1 MTVLNPFPIFMA
13 KYCKKKKLRK
23 KSSVFPRYIFRIEWL
38 RLECSLVDQCKAAKK
53 RKLAEM
59 PGVSLEL

>member
-1 MTVLNPFPIFMA
+1 MTVLIPFPIFMA
-13 KYCKKKKLRK
+13 KSCKKIFRK
-23 KSSVFPRYIFRIEWL
+23 KSSVFPRFIFRIEWL
-38 RLECSLVDQCKAAKK
+38 RLECSLVYQCKAVKK

>member
-1 MTVLNPFPIFMA
+1 MTVLILFPFLWQSLV
-13 KYCKKKKLRK
+13 KKNFRK
-23 KSSVFPRYIFRIEWL
+23 KSSVFPRFIFRIEWL
-38 RLECSLVDQCKAAKK
+38 RLECSLVYQCKAVKK

>member
-1 MTVLNPFPIFMA
+1 MA
-13 KYCKKKKLRK
+13 KSCKKKKLWK

>member
-13 KYCKKKKLRK
+13 KSCKKKKLWK